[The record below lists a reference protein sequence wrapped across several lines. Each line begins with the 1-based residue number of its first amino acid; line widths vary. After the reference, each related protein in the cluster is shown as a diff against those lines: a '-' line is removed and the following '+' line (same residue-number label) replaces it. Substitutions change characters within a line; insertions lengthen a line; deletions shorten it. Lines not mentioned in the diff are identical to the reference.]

1 MQNKEQDKNM
11 ELQRTGQDKDT
22 RPTRLGD
29 RNTYSAT
36 STGRDKD
43 SDWRGEKDNE
53 PAKTIGQEAEST
65 RGTGESN
72 YTNKD
77 STRANK
83 RVW

>member
-22 RPTRLGD
+22 RPPDWGD

-53 PAKTIGQEAEST
+53 PAKTIGQRRKAHEEQVKAIH
-65 RGTGESN
+65 
-72 YTNKD
+72 
-77 STRANK
+77 
-83 RVW
+83 